1 MSFEPAGPPNRA
13 DMDIN
18 CVAFQSKLASIM
30 DVLAKAAVVE
40 ISKLWE
46 DGFALIQVELRRR
59 ESEIK
64 ALNNK
69 LVSMENERF
78 MARSQASNN
87 KSSSFSTREHQSR
100 LPPPAGDGK
109 NCHLKK
115 AKSRVCTVIIFYI

>member
-13 DMDIN
+13 DMDSN

-30 DVLAKAAVVE
+30 DMLAKAAVVE

-69 LVSMENERF
+69 LVSMENERL
-78 MARSQASNN
+78 MALSQASHN
-87 KSSSFSTREHQSR
+87 KSSSFSTREQQHR
-100 LPPPAGDGK
+100 PLPPPAGGGK
-109 NCHLKK
+109 NY
-115 AKSRVCTVIIFYI
+115 T